1 MNKYNKLF
9 VSGASALIVLTV
21 ILGTILVFV
30 INKPTFSKKPKDSLT
45 DLVDTV
51 KIEVQ
56 VIIHDTVKIPSTCK
70 KRHCETVVI
79 TNPTVSISDS
89 TNKQPE

>member
-9 VSGASALIVLTV
+9 ISGASSLIILIAVSVTV
-21 ILGTILVFV
+21 LVFI
-30 INKPTFSKKPKDSLT
+30 INKPSLSNKSKDSLT

-51 KIEVQ
+51 KIEVP

-70 KRHCETVVI
+70 KRHCEPVVVSNSTVTI
-79 TNPTVSISDS
+79 TDSI
-89 TNKQPE
+89 NKQPE

>member
-9 VSGASALIVLTV
+9 ISGASSLIILIAVSVTV
-21 ILGTILVFV
+21 LVFI
-30 INKPTFSKKPKDSLT
+30 INKPSLSNKSKDSLT
-45 DLVDTV
+45 DPVDTV
-51 KIEVQ
+51 KIEVP

-79 TNPTVSISDS
+79 TNLTVSISDS